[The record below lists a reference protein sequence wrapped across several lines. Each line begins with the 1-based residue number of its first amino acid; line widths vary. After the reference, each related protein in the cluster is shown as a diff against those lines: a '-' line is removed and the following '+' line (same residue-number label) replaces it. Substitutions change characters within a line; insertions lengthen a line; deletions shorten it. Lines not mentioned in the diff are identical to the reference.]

1 MPHLARLSRIG
12 ANDGS
17 KKLTRPYINQS
28 VDQLEVEFEKAHE
41 KTDRDTLEL
50 LAHELS
56 FRKMPRAREL
66 AHAVGEQLKNPTK
79 PSPESAKH
87 KSESAKRESSRQEEQ
102 PRSERQNSRTQ
113 SKSRPGPTYP
123 PTPEQIEAINHF
135 KSGGSLKVNAFAG
148 TGKTS
153 TLEFLAQ
160 NTPRRGQYIA
170 FNRSIVKDAKDKFPD
185 TVNCATT
192 HGMAARATPSKY
204 RSNRDKMFG
213 KVNANQLAEILGLKK
228 NWRIDKDHVLQPR
241 SQGFLILD
249 TVRRFAQS
257 AEFEPLVEHVPRHG
271 SLLAA
276 PESTIAAVNEFAL
289 RGAKVVWDK
298 MCDEN
303 DPLPLGHDGYL
314 KLWALSEPKIGADY
328 IMLDEAQD
336 TNPVVLDVLQKQ
348 KTQMV
353 YVGDKYQQIYEWR
366 GAINAMERIATDH
379 ATNLTTSFRF
389 GEAIADGASKVLSLL
404 GEHVRLTGNPNI
416 KSRIGP
422 VDSGTILARTNS
434 STITAVIES
443 LDLEKHPHLVGGNT
457 ETMELLRGVRDLK
470 NDEPS
475 IVPDFFGFAN
485 WNEVVEFAKSGEGQH
500 LQTFVNLVETRGE
513 NQLMWALNRTVDE
526 DRSNVIISTAH
537 KAKGREWRYVRLM
550 DDFLKS
556 QLKKDNDPKKFA
568 STGGFDPAELRL
580 FYVAMTRAKE
590 AVEVPEH
597 ILPLLGM
604 KAQPQ
609 PVRESAKWAPP
620 PHRAAT
626 PREAPAPSQA
636 SEKVV
641 PTNFTR
647 EARAAGPQQQKPEWT
662 PPRDWQPAPPPVRS
676 APTQVFKPAAP
687 KPAKRKGLLGWLFD

>member
-1 MPHLARLSRIG
+1 MDRPFLSLSIFQLEDKFEAALESGDTKTIKHLSQELKKRDSARAQKLGQRVKAALDGELTHPKSETKSEAPERQSSIG
-12 ANDGS
+12 AE
-17 KKLTRPYINQS
+17 RPRY
-28 VDQLEVEFEKAHE
+28 
-41 KTDRDTLEL
+41 
-50 LAHELS
+50 
-56 FRKMPRAREL
+56 
-66 AHAVGEQLKNPTK
+66 
-79 PSPESAKH
+79 
-87 KSESAKRESSRQEEQ
+87 
-102 PRSERQNSRTQ
+102 ERQYSNSE
-113 SKSRPGPTYP
+113 SKSRQGPKFP
-123 PTPEQIEAINHF
+123 PTPEQVEAIKHF
-135 KSGGSLKVNAFAG
+135 KNGGSLKINAYAG

-153 TLEFLAQ
+153 TLEFLAHS
-160 NTPRRGQYIA
+160 TSKRGQYIA
-170 FNRSIVKDAKDKFPD
+170 FNKSIVQDAKDKFPD
-185 TVNCATT
+185 SVNCSTT

-204 RSNRDKMFG
+204 RSHKEKMFG
-213 KVNANQLAEILGLKK
+213 KFNANQLAELLGLKK

-257 AEFEPLVEHVPRHG
+257 ADSEPTVEHVPRHG

-289 RGAKVVWDK
+289 KGAKVVWDK
-298 MCDEN
+298 MRNEN

-314 KLWALSEPKIGADY
+314 KLWALSEPTIGADF

-379 ATNLTTSFRF
+379 MTNLTTSFRF
-389 GEAIADGASKVLSLL
+389 GDTIAQGATKILSLL
-404 GEHVRLTGNPNI
+404 GENVRLTGNPSI
-416 KSRIGP
+416 QSRIGP

-443 LDLEKHPHLVGGNT
+443 LEAQRLPHLVGGNK
-457 ETMELLRGVRDLK
+457 ETMELLRGVLDLK
-470 NDEPS
+470 NGEPS
-475 IVPDFFGFAN
+475 TIPDFFGFAN

-500 LQTFVNLVETRGE
+500 LQTFVNLVESRGE
-513 NQLMWALNRTVDE
+513 KQLMWALGRTVDE
-526 DRSNVIISTAH
+526 DRSNVTISTAH
-537 KAKGREWRYVRLM
+537 KAKGREWNTVRLM

-597 ILPLLGM
+597 ILPLLGV
-604 KAQPQ
+604 KAQSQ
-609 PVRESAKWAPP
+609 PAREWAKWAPP
-620 PHRAAT
+620 PNRAAP
-626 PREAPAPSQA
+626 PREAPTPSRA
-636 SEKVV
+636 TEKVV
-641 PTNFTR
+641 PIHAAR
-647 EARAAGPQQQKPEWT
+647 EARATPPPQQKTEWT
-662 PPRDWQPAPPPVRS
+662 PPRNWQPEPPPIRP
-676 APTQVFKPAAP
+676 APTRVSPVVQ
-687 KPAKRKGLLGWLFD
+687 KPAKRKGLLGWLFDK